1 MGYRSF
7 QLQPMYESVTSEKT
21 DLGEPCK
28 FEKTT
33 PDNIFASTGQNLEAP
48 LVPSVEHDKTD

>member
-1 MGYRSF
+1 
-7 QLQPMYESVTSEKT
+7 MYESVTSEKT

-33 PDNIFASTGQNLEAP
+33 PDKIFASTGQNLEAP
-48 LVPSVEHDKTD
+48 LVPSVEHDKTDRTDSMPH